1 MQGQNSQGGTGR
13 DDDDDAMSEQS
24 DTTSSSASTT
34 HSFPYERDKIVEAI
48 TNFYSL
54 LTELFLPTSV
64 LKLPPAGGWPN
75 IWSGPATF
83 HKTDLVMDLLR
94 HLPYIAN
101 DGPTANSIH
110 YKCNVVDYSTFGPPE
125 FARADSEFESFAE
138 AVDLPSEDAPH
149 CFLLARGYESGGR
162 NMILNTATGELLV
175 DMIRYNVEYVGDLV
189 QYLDGLKEEY
199 RSLTIVPVLG
209 EEARA
214 ENLSP
219 EEEADES
226 KVEDILKTEIRASEE
241 PLWTDL
247 DFRWARHLY
256 RSHGWPGPDYKK
268 NDALKAIE
276 VYKARRE

>member
-1 MQGQNSQGGTGR
+1 MSSLQDERSSPGPAVQGQNSQGGTGR
-13 DDDDDAMSEQS
+13 DDDDDDAMSEQS

-110 YKCNVVDYSTFGPPE
+110 YKCNVVDYSTFGPSE

-138 AVDLPSEDAPH
+138 AVDLPPEDAPH

-175 DMIRYNVEYVGDLV
+175 DMI
-189 QYLDGLKEEY
+189 

-241 PLWTDL
+241 SLWTDL
-247 DFRWARHLY
+247 DFRWVRHLY
-256 RSHGWPGPDYKK
+256 RKHGWPEPDYEK

-276 VYKARRE
+276 VYKAGRE